1 MKAALFSNHLSRYNR
16 THAGLIAA
24 CAKPFGLSEEG
35 IDAATLNDLSTLDDR
50 LARHAD
56 AGGDTLIIN
65 GGDGTLDLM
74 IARLRGTR
82 LKAWQPHIILL
93 RGGTTNMTHRDVGYG
108 RDPAQAL
115 SDAMRRDTPWTKTA
129 RDVMRLSGDSLNGPH
144 YGFFFGTHALARAI
158 RHARHTLHTRG
169 MHGAFGEALLFA
181 TTLGALLRGKAHGH
195 AILDPTTLAYTRNG
209 ATHTA
214 DHIFFIATTLKKL
227 VLGMRAATP
236 QAGEFGCISIVTP
249 THGLWRQVP
258 SLWRGAPVQSEGPML
273 RWCDTHLELALNSE
287 VTLDGELFST
297 SSEAPLTLA
306 IDSPVTFL
314 T

>member
-16 THAGLIAA
+16 THAGLISA
-24 CAKPFGLSEEG
+24 CAKPFALSEYVM
-35 IDAATLNDLSTLDDR
+35 DAEAFANLSTLDDR

-74 IARLRGTR
+74 IARLRSTR
-82 LKAWQPHIILL
+82 LKAWQPDIILL

-108 RDPAQAL
+108 RDPALAL
-115 SDAMRRDTPWTKTA
+115 ADAMRRDTPWTKTA
-129 RDVMRLSGDSLNGPH
+129 RDVMRLDGNSLSGPQ

-181 TTLGALLRGKAHGH
+181 TTLGALLRGKSHGH
-195 AILDPTTLAYTRNG
+195 PILDPTTLTYTRNG

-227 VLGMRAATP
+227 VLGMRAAKP
-236 QAGEFGCISIVTP
+236 QAGELGCISIVTP
-249 THGLWRQVP
+249 THGLWRRIP
-258 SLWRGAPVQSEGPML
+258 SLWRGAPVQSNGPML
-273 RWCDTHLELALNSE
+273 RWCDTHIKLALNGE

-297 SSEAPLTLA
+297 RNETPLSLA